1 MKKLPFHRT
10 GLNLFLISAFTYIS
24 FSLYAPFL
32 SSYYS
37 KAGISAV
44 EIGIL
49 LTLGPVSSILVQPVW
64 AIISDRTGRR
74 KAVLSIVVLGS
85 AFAVLSYY
93 IGNTFL
99 TFFLASTL
107 LAIFSNSIVPL
118 SDAILLRSAQKN
130 HLDFSKIRMGGT
142 IGYATFVI
150 IAGMIIKHNSHVAY
164 LMGFAGFM
172 VLFLIVRLLPKSESD
187 SDDMTVKLNSNLTSD
202 SKTKRSLL
210 HIFESKQIYFLLAIA
225 FISQVGLSFN
235 FSFLGVYMLNMGL
248 TEGTI
253 GFTNSIAAL
262 SELPIL
268 FLINRVLNKVSTGK
282 ITIFACL
289 LLALRIIT
297 VTGENLF
304 FVILSQMLH
313 GITFMTIYF
322 SCAVFISKN
331 VRPENQSKGQSIL
344 ALIQTGIGSIVG
356 NILGGY
362 LVDLYGLKSAYV
374 MMSILIITIA
384 GLIALLQYIYQRKQK
399 ARIREVG

>member
-1 MKKLPFHRT
+1 MRNLSINKT

-32 SSYYS
+32 SPYYS

-44 EIGIL
+44 EIGVL
-49 LTLGPVSSILVQPVW
+49 FTLGPISSIFIQPIW
-64 AIISDRTGRR
+64 AIISDRTGKR
-74 KAVLSIVVLGS
+74 KAILAIVVLGS
-85 AFAVLSYY
+85 ALSVLSFY
-93 IGNTFL
+93 IGQSFL
-99 TFFLASTL
+99 TFFIASAL

-130 HLDFSKIRMGGT
+130 KFDFSKIRMGGT
-142 IGYATFVI
+142 IGYAIFVI
-150 IAGMIIKHNSHVAY
+150 FAGIIIKQNSDLAF

-172 VLFLIVRLLPKSESD
+172 VLFLIVLKLPKSD
-187 SDDMTVKLNSNLTSD
+187 SDDEPSRILNLDLTINR
-202 SKTKRSLL
+202 KQKRSLL
-210 HIFESKQIYFLLAIA
+210 HIFESKQIYFLLAFA

-248 TEGTI
+248 TERTI

-268 FLINRVLNKVSTGK
+268 FLINRVLKKYSTGK
-282 ITIFACL
+282 ITVIACL
-289 LLALRIIT
+289 VLALRIIT
-297 VTGENLF
+297 ITGESLF
-304 FVILSQMLH
+304 FVVLSQVLH

-331 VRPENQSKGQSIL
+331 VKPENQSKGQSIL

-362 LVDLYGLKSAYV
+362 LVDLYGLKSAYTT
-374 MMSILIITIA
+374 MSILIILVA

-399 ARIREVG
+399 TLVREV

>member
-1 MKKLPFHRT
+1 MRMPKLHKT
-10 GLNLFLISAFTYIS
+10 GLNLFLISAFIYIS

-49 LTLGPVSSILVQPVW
+49 LTLGPVSSILIQPIW

-74 KAVLSIVVLGS
+74 KMILSIVVLGS
-85 AFAVLSYY
+85 AFSVLSYY
-93 IGNTFL
+93 IGRTFL
-99 TFFLASTL
+99 TFFIASTL

-118 SDAILLRSAQKN
+118 SDAILLRSTHKN
-130 HLDFSKIRMGGT
+130 RLDFSKIRMGGT
-142 IGYATFVI
+142 IGYAIFVI
-150 IAGMIIKHNSHVAY
+150 FAGMIIKRNSHMAY
-164 LMGFAGFM
+164 IMGFAGFM
-172 VLFLIVRLLPKSESD
+172 VLFLIVRMLPKSESD
-187 SDDMTVKLNSNLTSD
+187 DDINHKLNLDITSRPRQ
-202 SKTKRSLL
+202 KRSLL
-210 HIFESKQIYFLLAIA
+210 HIFESKQIYFLLAFA

-268 FLINRVLNKVSTGK
+268 FLISRVQRKVSTAK
-282 ITIFACL
+282 ITVFACL
-289 LLALRIIT
+289 LLSLRIIT
-297 VTGENLF
+297 VTGESLF
-304 FVILSQMLH
+304 FVVLSQALH
-313 GITFMTIYF
+313 GLTFMTIYF

-331 VRPENQSKGQSIL
+331 VKPENQSKGQSIL
-344 ALIQTGIGSIVG
+344 ALVQTGIGSIVG

-362 LVDLYGLKSAYV
+362 LVDLYGLKSAYIT
-374 MMSILIITIA
+374 MSILIITVA
-384 GLIALLQYIYQRKQK
+384 GLTALLQYIYLRKQK
-399 ARIREVG
+399 PLIGES